1 MGLFKKDISDESVI
15 VQAFQTIAQAIDVA
29 AQTGMDKKANIKIG
43 DIWALYFWI
52 IKPFEKKPEK
62 LNPDLYDLLKY
73 TPGSPFAFANN
84 TKTYQ
89 SPSQVIFTIHP
100 DDYELYVKV
109 SMDIKDLLETRY
121 LGIATI
127 TNDGAWMQECGTLMD
142 GVIKKYLPTLRND
155 STEGI
160 IFILALALR
169 SILKDSKG
177 INSKTVAR
185 LRKFGILHISMMVT
199 SWHFKSKIEQ

>member
-1 MGLFKKDISDESVI
+1 MGLFKKDISGESII

-29 AQTGMDKKANIKIG
+29 AQTGTDKKANIEIG

-52 IKPFEKKPEK
+52 IKPFEKKPER

-73 TPGSPFAFANN
+73 TPGNPFAFANN

-89 SPSQVIFTIHP
+89 SPSQVIFAVHP
-100 DDYELYVKV
+100 DDLQLCLKV
-109 SMDIKDLLETRY
+109 SGEIMDLLENKY
-121 LGIATI
+121 LGISTI
-127 TNDGAWMQECGTLMD
+127 TDDGAWMQECGTLMER
-142 GVIKKYLPTLRND
+142 VIKKYLPTLHND

-169 SILKDSKG
+169 SILKDTNG
-177 INSKTVAR
+177 INSKTIER
-185 LRKFGILHISMMVT
+185 LRKCGILHISMMAT
-199 SWHFKSKIEQ
+199 SWHFKTEGQI

>member
-1 MGLFKKDISDESVI
+1 MGFFKKDISGESVI

-29 AQTGMDKKANIKIG
+29 AQTGTDKKANIEIG

-52 IKPFEKKPEK
+52 IKPFEKKPER

-109 SMDIKDLLETRY
+109 STEIKDLLETRY

-142 GVIKKYLPTLRND
+142 GVIKKHLPTLRND

-160 IFILALALR
+160 VFILALALR
-169 SILKDSKG
+169 SILKDTKG
-177 INSKTVAR
+177 INSKTVER

>member
-1 MGLFKKDISDESVI
+1 MGLFKKDISGESVI
-15 VQAFQTIAQAIDVA
+15 VQAFQNIAQAIDVA
-29 AQTGMDKKANIKIG
+29 AQTGADKKANIEIG

-52 IKPFEKKPEK
+52 IKPFEKKPER

-89 SPSQVIFTIHP
+89 SPSQVFFTIHP
-100 DDYELYVKV
+100 DDYELYVKA
-109 SMDIKDLLETRY
+109 SMEIKDLLETRY
-121 LGIATI
+121 LDIATI

-142 GVIKKYLPTLRND
+142 RVIKKHLPTLHND

-169 SILKDSKG
+169 SILKDTKG
-177 INSKTVAR
+177 INSKTVER